1 MEEKE
6 LKTLFELAYLPF
18 YKQQLE
24 YTLKP
29 MQEAFEEVEDKDLVF
44 AGAVHKMVDKLQTEE
59 GMYEVFCDTVVPH
72 VNLLNKTEQKS
83 LLSYVKGASLFQ
95 KIESAGMK
103 DYLDLVAPPEVEPS
117 ALN

>member
-29 MQEAFEEVEDKDLVF
+29 MQEAFEDVEDKGLVF
-44 AGAVHKMVDKLQTEE
+44 AEAVHKMVDKLQTE
-59 GMYEVFCDTVVPH
+59 
-72 VNLLNKTEQKS
+72 
-83 LLSYVKGASLFQ
+83 
-95 KIESAGMK
+95 
-103 DYLDLVAPPEVEPS
+103 
-117 ALN
+117 

>member
-29 MQEAFEEVEDKDLVF
+29 MQEAFEDVEDKDLVF
-44 AGAVHKMVDKLQTEE
+44 AEAVHKMVDKLQTE
-59 GMYEVFCDTVVPH
+59 
-72 VNLLNKTEQKS
+72 
-83 LLSYVKGASLFQ
+83 
-95 KIESAGMK
+95 
-103 DYLDLVAPPEVEPS
+103 
-117 ALN
+117 

>member
-29 MQEAFEEVEDKDLVF
+29 MQEAFENVEEKDLVF
-44 AGAVHKMVDKLQTEE
+44 AEAVSNMVDKLQTEE
-59 GMYEVFCDTVVPH
+59 GMYKVFCDTVVPH
-72 VNLLNKTEQKS
+72 VNKLNKTEQKNM
-83 LLSYVKGASLFQ
+83 LGYVKGASVFQ
-95 KIESAGMK
+95 KIESAAQT
-103 DYLDLVAPPEVEPS
+103 DYLSLVVPEEIEPS
-117 ALN
+117 SLN

>member
-29 MQEAFEEVEDKDLVF
+29 MQEAFEDVGEKDLVF
-44 AGAVHKMVDKLQTEE
+44 AEAVSNMVDSLSTEE
-59 GMYEVFCDTVVPH
+59 GMYKVFVTQSCHMLTFLTRLNRSHCYPMSKG
-72 VNLLNKTEQKS
+72 LLCFKRSNQQE
-83 LLSYVKGASLFQ
+83 
-95 KIESAGMK
+95 
-103 DYLDLVAPPEVEPS
+103 
-117 ALN
+117 

>member
-29 MQEAFEEVEDKDLVF
+29 MQEAFEDVEEKDLPE
-44 AGAVHKMVDKLQTEE
+44 AISNMVNKLSTEE
-59 GMYEVFCDTVVPH
+59 GMY
-72 VNLLNKTEQKS
+72 KS
-83 LLSYVKGASLFQ
+83 LL
-95 KIESAGMK
+95 
-103 DYLDLVAPPEVEPS
+103 
-117 ALN
+117 

>member
-29 MQEAFEEVEDKDLVF
+29 MQEAFEDIEEKDLVF
-44 AGAVHKMVDKLQTEE
+44 VESVNKMVDKLQTEE
-59 GMYEVFCDTVVPH
+59 GMYRVFCDTVVPH
-72 VNLLNKTEQKS
+72 INLLNKTQLYHDEKQ
-83 LLSYVKGASLFQ
+83 
-95 KIESAGMK
+95 
-103 DYLDLVAPPEVEPS
+103 
-117 ALN
+117 